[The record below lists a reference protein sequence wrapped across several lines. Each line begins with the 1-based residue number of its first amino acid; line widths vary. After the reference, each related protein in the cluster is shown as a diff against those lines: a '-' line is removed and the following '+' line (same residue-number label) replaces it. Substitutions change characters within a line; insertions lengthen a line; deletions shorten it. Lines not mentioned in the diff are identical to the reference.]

1 MKEHVTSQ
9 IAVLLIKT
17 MMLMLALSLF
27 FAMIFKS
34 DLAIG
39 FPKESIE
46 MKNNYPILESDRF
59 SWEYR
64 SYLRNQHKEPVP
76 KFITENKELSQ
87 VMCTNYDPYF

>member
-17 MMLMLALSLF
+17 MMLMLALSSF
-27 FAMIFKS
+27 FVMIFKS

-46 MKNNYPILESDRF
+46 MKNNYPIPESDRF
-59 SWEYR
+59 SWEYP
-64 SYLRNQHKEPVP
+64 SYFGNQRKEPVP
-76 KFITENKELSQ
+76 KFISGNKKLSQ